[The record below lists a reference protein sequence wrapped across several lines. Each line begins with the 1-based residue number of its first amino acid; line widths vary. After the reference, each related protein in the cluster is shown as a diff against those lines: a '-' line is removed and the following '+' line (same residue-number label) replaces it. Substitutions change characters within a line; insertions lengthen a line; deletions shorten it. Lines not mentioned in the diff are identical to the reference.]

1 MTNDRTDFTQGNILK
16 KLVSF
21 MMPILGALILQAAYG
36 AVDLLVVG
44 RFGST
49 AGLSAVS
56 TGSQV
61 LNLVTFVVV
70 QFAMGRCEENIEKS
84 LKIVS
89 KFCIMS
95 HK

>member
-1 MTNDRTDFTQGNILK
+1 MTNDRSDFTQGNILK

-61 LNLVTFVVV
+61 LTWLLLWLYSLQWVL
-70 QFAMGRCEENIEKS
+70 QF
-84 LKIVS
+84 
-89 KFCIMS
+89 
-95 HK
+95 

>member
-1 MTNDRTDFTQGNILK
+1 MSSAKSDFTQGNILGK
-16 KLVSF
+16 MIRF

-44 RFGST
+44 RFGTT

-61 LNLVTFVVV
+61 LNLVTFV
-70 QFAMGRCEENIEKS
+70 
-84 LKIVS
+84 
-89 KFCIMS
+89 
-95 HK
+95 